1 MSLFKGEKIDVG
13 NTVIRGVDRSL
24 DTLAVHA
31 GDPAAAA
38 SLKPKVIQ
46 VDKDGKMGFFAA
58 APVVQQTGVA
68 VTAGGIHA
76 ALVNLG
82 LITA

>member
-1 MSLFKGEKIDVG
+1 MSLFVGEKIDVG
-13 NTVIRGVDRSL
+13 NTIIRTVDRSL

-31 GDPAAAA
+31 GNPASAG
-38 SLKPKVIQ
+38 SVKPKVIQ

-58 APVVQQTGVA
+58 APVVQQTGVSVDA
-68 VTAGGIHA
+68 SGIHA